1 MNFILSYFA
10 RMLLISGCLY
20 GYYWFF
26 LRNASF
32 HRFNRFFL
40 VGTAA
45 IATLLPFIHI
55 PVAAGNAGVHP
66 LSVIASLHEITA
78 GNFEESFSIHSK
90 GFSLPWF
97 LRWQNLAIDIY
108 ILIAAGFLMVLLQ
121 KIGYIIKMSEKYPEK
136 RVEGIRV
143 SMTNDPK
150 TPFSFLKMIF
160 WNNRLDLESAK
171 GRQILQHEIYH
182 VRQNHSI
189 DLLFLESL
197 RSIFWFNPIFHL
209 VCKEIKATHEF
220 LADSHA
226 IANGDQFE
234 YAEWLVWQSLGTNS
248 PMLTHSFFNSHLK
261 RRITMITKKETARPA
276 FFSRF
281 MILPLFF
288 VLFCAFA
295 TTLHEQTPAV
305 KTLSSKPFTIV
316 IDAGHGGLDPGA
328 ISTSGVNEKDIT
340 LAIARKIE
348 QLGPAYQIQVLMTR
362 EGDQLPGNTNTIHD
376 GLRYRTDFANQHH
389 ADLFISIHVNAG
401 TGYADKGM
409 TIYLSEQNPFFNK
422 SRSLGSSIIEEM
434 KNTYSTNMEMRKRAE
449 PIWVLKGTAMPAILM
464 LCGNIDVPADLSFIS
479 DEHNQENIAKSVL
492 QGVVHFEQH
501 TADH

>member
-1 MNFILSYFA
+1 
-10 RMLLISGCLY
+10 
-20 GYYWFF
+20 
-26 LRNASF
+26 
-32 HRFNRFFL
+32 
-40 VGTAA
+40 
-45 IATLLPFIHI
+45 
-55 PVAAGNAGVHP
+55 
-66 LSVIASLHEITA
+66 
-78 GNFEESFSIHSK
+78 
-90 GFSLPWF
+90 
-97 LRWQNLAIDIY
+97 
-108 ILIAAGFLMVLLQ
+108 
-121 KIGYIIKMSEKYPEK
+121 
-136 RVEGIRV
+136 
-143 SMTNDPK
+143 
-150 TPFSFLKMIF
+150 
-160 WNNRLDLESAK
+160 
-171 GRQILQHEIYH
+171 
-182 VRQNHSI
+182 
-189 DLLFLESL
+189 
-197 RSIFWFNPIFHL
+197 
-209 VCKEIKATHEF
+209 
-220 LADSHA
+220 
-226 IANGDQFE
+226 
-234 YAEWLVWQSLGTNS
+234 
-248 PMLTHSFFNSHLK
+248 
-261 RRITMITKKETARPA
+261 MITKKETARPA